1 MTDPTARRG
10 LTAVCATCLAL
21 ALAACGGGEP
31 APSTRT
37 MSQSAA
43 SAMTASTTIV
53 QERYA
58 DTVHHL
64 YVAYFG
70 RPAETG
76 GMVWWDRQLGLMEA
90 PPAPGGLLARYR
102 GSAQV
107 RAVLDAFA
115 NSEESKH
122 LYPGSS
128 AQYIEGVY
136 RNLFNRSADEAG
148 LAWWRSA
155 LDSGAITRSEAAL
168 MIQLGAQNDDV
179 LCVRNKIAVAHAF
192 YRILNERAQY
202 VLSYTGER
210 NTELVRRMMA
220 KVDARTDL
228 AAFEAVIRATIEEM
242 SGNPVY

>member
-1 MTDPTARRG
+1 MFDINARRT
-10 LTAVCATCLAL
+10 LPTVSAACLAL
-21 ALAACGGGEP
+21 ALAACGGGDT

-37 MSQSAA
+37 MSHGAA
-43 SAMTASTTIV
+43 SAMTVSTTV
-53 QERYA
+53 AQERYA

-76 GMVWWDRQLGLMEA
+76 GMVYWDRQLGQMEA
-90 PPAPGGLLARYR
+90 PPVPGGLLARYR
-102 GSAQV
+102 ASGQV
-107 RAVLDAFA
+107 RAILDAFA

-122 LYPGSS
+122 LYPGTS

-148 LAWWRSA
+148 LVWWRNA

-168 MIQLGAQNDDV
+168 MILLGAQNDDV

>member
-1 MTDPTARRG
+1 MTDTFTRRS
-10 LTAVCATCLAL
+10 LPAVSATCLAL
-21 ALAACGGGEP
+21 ALAACGGSEP

-37 MSQSAA
+37 MRHSAA
-43 SAMTASTTIV
+43 STTTASTTV
-53 QERYA
+53 VAERYA

-76 GMVWWDRQLGLMEA
+76 GMVWWDRQLVLTQA
-90 PPAPGGLLARYR
+90 PAEPGALLARYR
-102 GSAQV
+102 SSAQV
-107 RAVLDAFA
+107 RTIVDAFA
-115 NSEESKH
+115 NSAESHH
-122 LYPGSS
+122 LYPGTS

-136 RNLFNRSADEAG
+136 RNLFNRSPDEAG
-148 LAWWRSA
+148 LAWWRKA
-155 LDSGAITRSEAAL
+155 LDGGAITRSEAAL
-168 MIQLGAQNDDV
+168 LILLGAQNDDV

-192 YRILNERAQY
+192 YRILNERAHY

-242 SGNPVY
+242 SGNPAY